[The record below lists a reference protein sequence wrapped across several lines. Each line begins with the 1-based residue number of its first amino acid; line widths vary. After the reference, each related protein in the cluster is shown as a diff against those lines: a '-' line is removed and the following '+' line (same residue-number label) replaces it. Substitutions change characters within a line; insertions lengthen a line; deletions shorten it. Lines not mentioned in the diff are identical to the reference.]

1 MRRMAK
7 IKNSKKVTK
16 PAGRA
21 KDDGDFMAA
30 PRYMDESL
38 GIISAALKSGCDVL
52 QLGNGDIVTTG
63 TKTIV
68 TTYRWN
74 GKSGKMIKVS
84 SKETVGANAVGPLLV
99 DVAAKG
105 TRAAKRPKIKAR
117 RK

>member
-1 MRRMAK
+1 LAK
-7 IKNSKKVTK
+7 
-16 PAGRA
+16 ARDG
-21 KDDGDFMAA
+21 GDFMAA

-84 SKETVGANAVGPLLV
+84 SKETAGADAVSPLLANI
-99 DVAAKG
+99 AAKG
-105 TRAAKRPKIKAR
+105 ARATKRPKIKAR